1 MDGYALAHHH
11 VPAATAYMPLSD
23 RSATPAPPNSP
34 ASVPLLLAALIFL
47 VSLIVTYV
55 VADNVERTAEN
66 ELEASFNYRARDLSA
81 VLVRRM
87 AVYEQVLQGARGF
100 LRGSVEVSQR
110 DFADYYAVLKLNES
124 FPGIQALGIATVIP
138 PSRLDAHIAAMRAAG
153 FRDYDVK
160 PAGPRDFY
168 TSVTH
173 IQPFNGANLR
183 AFGYDMFSEPV
194 RRAAMEAA
202 RDTGEA
208 VATGR
213 VTLVQESTRDVQPG
227 FLMYVPVYR
236 AGLPR
241 ATEEERRAAIA
252 GWVYAPFRMNNLM
265 RGLGGEQVSDLD
277 VEIYDGR
284 QAEEAALLYRSPG
297 ARPAGARAMFS
308 HAEIIDTAGRTWLVS
323 VRSAPRLEAT
333 LDKRPTAAIAATGV
347 GLGLLL
353 SLVVWLL
360 ATERRRALQL
370 ASGMTLEL
378 RESRDRIDAERQ
390 RIRLILQNAY
400 DAFLAVGPD
409 GRVTDWNAQAAKLF
423 GWTEEEALGR
433 EAAELIAG
441 PEWRERW
448 RGHFATFI
456 ARGECA
462 LLAGPAELVL
472 SDRHGRAFPVEI
484 AVTALPSPAGFGAVA
499 FVRDIRPRKE
509 AEERERQRQQRL
521 IEART
526 ALLRSQKL
534 EAVGKL
540 TGGVAHDFNNILH
553 IISANV
559 QLMMRN
565 EEASRKRLLS
575 ILDAVERGRK
585 LSAQLLAFAR
595 RQPLHPSVV
604 NLAQL
609 IERMDSLLHRAAG
622 DAIEIRFA
630 IPTEL
635 WNTLVDPNQL
645 ENVLLNLVIN
655 ARDAMNNEGRI
666 TIALENVRVDE
677 GSELAVTNIRPG
689 EYVKIAVSD
698 TGSGMQPEVMERAF
712 EPFFTTKPEGKGTG
726 LGLSMAHGFVKQSGG
741 HIRLAS
747 TIGQGTTV
755 SIFLP
760 RALQDTPDPLYI
772 PTPH

>member
-1 MDGYALAHHH
+1 MPHPDHPVTSLAS
-11 VPAATAYMPLSD
+11 P
-23 RSATPAPPNSP
+23 TPPRSP
-34 ASVPLLLAALIFL
+34 ASVPFVLAALVFL
-47 VSLIVTYV
+47 AALIVTYV
-55 VADNVERTAEN
+55 VAHNVERSAES
-66 ELEASFNYRARDLSA
+66 ELESTFDYRARDLSA

-87 AVYEQVLQGARGF
+87 DVYQQVLQGARGF

-110 DFADYYAVLKLNES
+110 DFADYYAIQRVDQS
-124 FPGIQALGIATVIP
+124 FPGIQALGIAAIIP
-138 PSRLDAHIAAMRAAG
+138 AQQLAAHVAAMRAAG
-153 FRDYDVK
+153 FPGYEVK
-160 PAGPRDFY
+160 PPGPRDLY

-173 IQPFNGANLR
+173 IQPFADRNLR

-202 RDTGEA
+202 RDSGTA
-208 VATGR
+208 AATGR
-213 VTLVQESTRDVQPG
+213 VTLVQEGARNVQPG

-236 AGLPR
+236 PSVPR
-241 ATEEERRAAIA
+241 GTVEERRAAIV
-252 GWVYAPFRMNNLM
+252 GWVYAPFRMNDLM
-265 RGLGGEQVSDLD
+265 RGLGGEHVSDLE
-277 VEIYDGR
+277 VAIYDGR
-284 QAEEAALLYRSPG
+284 QPAESALLYRSPG
-297 ARPAGARAMFS
+297 ARPAGSRAMFT
-308 HAEIIDTAGRTWLVS
+308 HTDAVDTAGRTWTIAI
-323 VRSAPRLEAT
+323 RSAPQLEAT

-360 ATERRRALQL
+360 ATSRRRALQL
-370 ASGMTLEL
+370 AGGMTLEL
-378 RESRDRIDAERQ
+378 RASRDRIDAERQ

-409 GRVTDWNAQAAKLF
+409 GRVTDWNGQACKLF
-423 GWTEEEALGR
+423 GWKEEEALGR
-433 EAAELIAG
+433 DAATLVAAPEA
-441 PEWRERW
+441 RERW
-448 RGHFATFI
+448 RAHLADFA
-456 ARGECA
+456 ANGECA
-462 LLAGPAELVL
+462 LLAGPTELLLV
-472 SDRHGRAFPVEI
+472 DRHGRAIPVEI
-484 AVTALPSPAGFGAVA
+484 AVTALPTPNGFGATA

-509 AEERERQRQQRL
+509 LEERERQRQQRME
-521 IEART
+521 EARV

-565 EEASRKRLLS
+565 DEGSRKRLLG
-575 ILDAVERGRK
+575 IMDGVERGKK
-585 LSAQLLAFAR
+585 LADQLLAFAR

-630 IPTEL
+630 IPARP

-655 ARDAMNNEGRI
+655 ARDAMDGQGHI
-666 TIALENVRVDE
+666 TIAVDNIDIAD
-677 GSELAVTNIRPG
+677 GSALADTGIRPG
-689 EYVKIAVSD
+689 EFVTIAVSD
-698 TGSGMQPEVMERAF
+698 TGSGMPQEVMDRAF

-747 TIGQGTTV
+747 VPGQGTTV
-755 SIFLP
+755 TIFLP
-760 RALQDTPDPLYI
+760 RALQEVPDPMYI

>member
-1 MDGYALAHHH
+1 VLAAL
-11 VPAATAYMPLSD
+11 VF
-23 RSATPAPPNSP
+23 
-34 ASVPLLLAALIFL
+34 LAALI
-47 VSLIVTYV
+47 VTFV
-55 VADNVERTAEN
+55 VANKVKHSAES
-66 ELEASFNYRARDLSA
+66 ELESTFTYRARDLSA

-110 DFADYYAVLKLNES
+110 DFADYYAIQRLNER
-124 FPGIQALGIATVIP
+124 FPGIEALGIASIIP
-138 PSRLDAHIAAMRAAG
+138 AYRLGAHIAAMRAAG
-153 FRDYDVK
+153 FPDYDVK
-160 PAGPRDFY
+160 PPGPREVY
-168 TSVTH
+168 TSITH
-173 IQPFNGANLR
+173 IQPFADRNLR

-202 RDTGEA
+202 RDSGA
-208 VATGR
+208 AAATGR
-213 VTLVQESTRDVQPG
+213 VTLVQEGARNVQPG

-236 AGLPR
+236 PGLPR
-241 ATEEERRAAIA
+241 ATVEERRAAIV
-252 GWVYAPFRMNNLM
+252 GWVYAPFRMDDLM

-277 VEIYDGR
+277 VAIYDGR
-284 QAEEAALLYRSPG
+284 QPSESALLYRSPG
-297 ARPAGARAMFS
+297 ARPPGNRAMFTYKEVVE
-308 HAEIIDTAGRTWLVS
+308 AAGRSWTLVI
-323 VRSAPRLEAT
+323 RSAPRLEAS
-333 LDKRPTAAIAATGV
+333 LDKRPTAAIAVTGA

-409 GRVTDWNAQAAKLF
+409 GRVTDWNARACRLF
-423 GWTEEEALGR
+423 GWKEEEALGHDVTTLVL
-433 EAAELIAG
+433 A
-441 PEWRERW
+441 PERRERW
-448 RGHFATFI
+448 R
-456 ARGECA
+456 ARIEAYAAAGECA
-462 LLAGPAELVL
+462 MLAGPIELL
-472 SDRHGRAFPVEI
+472 LTDRHGRAIPVEI
-484 AVTALPSPAGFGAVA
+484 AVTALPSPGGFGAIA

-509 AEERERQRQQRL
+509 GEERERQRQQRL
-521 IEART
+521 DEARA
-526 ALLRSQKL
+526 ALQRSQKL

-565 EEASRKRLLS
+565 DEGSRKRLLG
-575 ILDAVERGRK
+575 IMDGVERGKK
-585 LSAQLLAFAR
+585 LADQLLAFAR

-604 NLAQL
+604 GLAQL
-609 IERMDSLLHRAAG
+609 IERMDSLLQRAAG

-630 IPTEL
+630 IPAKP
-635 WNTLVDPNQL
+635 WNILVDPNQL
-645 ENVLLNLVIN
+645 ENVLINLVIN
-655 ARDAMNNEGRI
+655 ARDAMDGQGRI
-666 TIALENVRVDE
+666 TIALDNIRIDE
-677 GSELAVTNIRPG
+677 GSELANTGIKPG
-689 EYVKIAVSD
+689 EFVTIAVRD
-698 TGSGMQPEVMERAF
+698 TGSGMPPEVMERAF

-747 TIGQGTTV
+747 TPGQGTTV
-755 SIFLP
+755 TIFLP
-760 RALQDTPDPLYI
+760 RALQEVPDPMYI
-772 PTPH
+772 PTPHETPH

>member
-1 MDGYALAHHH
+1 
-11 VPAATAYMPLSD
+11 MPPSD
-23 RSATPAPPNSP
+23 RPASSASTRSP

-47 VSLIVTYV
+47 ATLIVTYM
-55 VADNVERTAEN
+55 VADKVERSAEN
-66 ELEASFNYRARDLSA
+66 ELEATFTYRARDLTT

-100 LRGSVEVSQR
+100 LRGSVDVSQQ
-110 DFADYYAVLKLNES
+110 DFADYYAILRLNER
-124 FPGIQALGIATVIP
+124 FPGIEALGIAAIVP
-138 PSRLDAHIAAMRAAG
+138 AAKLDAHVAAMRAAG
-153 FRDYDVK
+153 FAEYEIK
-160 PAGPRDFY
+160 PEGPRDPY

-173 IQPFNGANLR
+173 IQPFGGRNLR
-183 AFGYDMFSEPV
+183 AFGYDMFSEPA

-202 RDTGEA
+202 RDTGA
-208 VATGR
+208 AAATGR
-213 VTLVQESTRDVQPG
+213 VTLVQEGAGKEQPG

-236 AGLPR
+236 PGQPR
-241 ATEEERRAAIA
+241 ATVEERRAAIV
-252 GWVYAPFRMNNLM
+252 GWVYAPFRMSDLM
-265 RGLGGEQVSDLD
+265 RGLGGEHASDLD
-277 VEIYDGR
+277 VEIYDG
-284 QAEEAALLYRSPG
+284 QQQVESALLYRSPG
-297 ARPAGARAMFS
+297 ARAPGARAMFA
-308 HAEIIDTAGRTWLVS
+308 HTDTIEAAGRPWLLS
-323 VRSAPRLEAT
+323 IRSAPRFEAT
-333 LDKRPTAAIAATGV
+333 LNKRPTAAIAATGV

-360 ATERRRALQL
+360 ATERWRALQL
-370 ASGMTLEL
+370 ASSMTLEL

-423 GWTEEEALGR
+423 GWSEGEALGR
-433 EAAELIAG
+433 EAVELITT

-448 RGHFATFI
+448 RGHFKAFT

-462 LLAGPAELVL
+462 LLAGPTEIELA
-472 SDRHGRAFPVEI
+472 DRHGNALPVEI
-484 AVTALPSPAGFGAVA
+484 AVSALPSAGGFGAIA
-499 FVRDIRPRKE
+499 FVRDIRPRRE
-509 AEERERQRQQRL
+509 AEEREQQRQQRL
-521 IEART
+521 VEART
-526 ALLRSQKL
+526 ALQRSQKL
-534 EAVGKL
+534 EAVGQL

-565 EEASRKRLLS
+565 EEGSRKRLLS
-575 ILDAVERGRK
+575 ILDAVERGKK
-585 LSAQLLAFAR
+585 LAAQLLAFAR

-609 IERMDSLLHRAAG
+609 IDRMDSLLHRAAG
-622 DAIEIRFA
+622 DAIQIRFE
-630 IPTEL
+630 IPAQP

-655 ARDAMNNEGRI
+655 ARDAMNNQGSI
-666 TIALENVRVDE
+666 TIAVDKVHVEE
-677 GSELAVTNIRPG
+677 GDELAITHIQPG
-689 EYVKIAVSD
+689 DYVRIAVSD
-698 TGSGMQPEVMERAF
+698 TGSGMPPEVIERAF

-747 TIGQGTTV
+747 TPGEGTTV
-755 SIFLP
+755 SIYLP
-760 RALQDTPDPLYI
+760 RAMQETPDPMYI

>member
-1 MDGYALAHHH
+1 MPHSDHP
-11 VPAATAYMPLSD
+11 VTSAAS
-23 RSATPAPPNSP
+23 PAPPRSP
-34 ASVPLLLAALIFL
+34 AAVPFLLAALIFL
-47 VSLIVTYV
+47 AALIVTYV
-55 VADNVERTAEN
+55 VADKVEASAEG
-66 ELEASFNYRARDLSA
+66 ELESTFNYRARDLSA

-87 AVYEQVLQGARGF
+87 ATYEQVLHGARGF

-110 DFADYYAVLKLNES
+110 DFADYYAIQGLNQR
-124 FPGIQALGIATVIP
+124 FPGIEALGIAAIIP
-138 PSRLDAHIAAMRAAG
+138 PQKLAAHVAAMRAAG
-153 FRDYDVK
+153 FPGYEVK
-160 PAGPRDFY
+160 PPGPRTIY
-168 TSVTH
+168 TSITH
-173 IQPFNGANLR
+173 IQPFADRNLR

-202 RDTGEA
+202 RDSGA
-208 VATGR
+208 AAATGK
-213 VTLVQESTRDVQPG
+213 VTLVQEGANNVQPG
-227 FLMYVPVYR
+227 FLMYVPVYHPD
-236 AGLPR
+236 LPR
-241 ATEEERRAAIA
+241 GTLEERRAAIV
-252 GWVYAPFRMNNLM
+252 GWVYAPFRMNDLM
-265 RGLGGEQVSDLD
+265 RGLGGEHVSDLE
-277 VEIYDGR
+277 VAIYDGR
-284 QAEEAALLYRSPG
+284 QAAESTLLYRSPG
-297 ARPAGARAMFS
+297 ARAASARAMFT
-308 HAEIIDTAGRTWLVS
+308 HTDVIDTAGRPWTITI
-323 VRSAPRLEAT
+323 RSAPQLEAT
-333 LDKRPTAAIAATGV
+333 LDKRPTTAIAVTGV

-409 GRVTDWNAQAAKLF
+409 GRVTDWNGQACKLF
-423 GWTEEEALGR
+423 GWKEEEALGR
-433 EAAELIAG
+433 DAATLVAM
-441 PEWRERW
+441 PEERERW
-448 RGHFATFI
+448 RARIQAFA
-456 ARGECA
+456 ASGNCG
-462 LLAGPAELVL
+462 LLAGPTELL
-472 SDRHGRAFPVEI
+472 LADRHGGAIPVEI
-484 AVTALPSPAGFGAVA
+484 AVTALPTPAGFGATA

-509 AEERERQRQQRL
+509 LEERERQRQLRL
-521 IEART
+521 EEARMV
-526 ALLRSQKL
+526 ALRSQKL

-565 EEASRKRLLS
+565 DEGSRKRLLG
-575 ILDAVERGRK
+575 IMDGVERGKK
-585 LSAQLLAFAR
+585 LAAQLLAFAR

-622 DAIEIRFA
+622 DAIEIRFTLPA
-630 IPTEL
+630 QP

-655 ARDAMNNEGRI
+655 ARDAMDGHGAI
-666 TIALENVRVDE
+666 TIALDNIRIDE
-677 GSELAVTNIRPG
+677 GSELANPNIRPG
-689 EYVKIAVSD
+689 EYVTIAVSD
-698 TGSGMQPEVMERAF
+698 TGSGMPPDVMERAF

-747 TIGQGTTV
+747 TQGQGTTV
-755 SIFLP
+755 TIFLP
-760 RALQDTPDPLYI
+760 RALQEVPDPMYI